1 MTKTVL
7 RVWLLRDEHFD
18 AEDDEGDGENFGED
32 GGPELVHE
40 VGAPPGGDGCSGGG
54 DGYDAPVDLDQC
66 LRSGVVECGDEGG
79 DYDDGERGG
88 DGVFVLHAEC
98 CCEGWYHDDATAD
111 SAERAEETCGGS
123 YDEGDDDGFHGEKEK
138 GERIEVKGAWV
149 VDLGIGLVLLDTCC
163 SHCKDCSA
171 INPYR
176 CGGMTLF

>member
-7 RVWLLRDEHFD
+7 RVWLLRDEHFY
-18 AEDDEGDGENFGED
+18 AEGDEGDGKYLGED
-32 GGPELVHE
+32 GGSELVHE

-98 CCEGWYHDDATAD
+98 CCEGRYHNDTAAY
-111 SAERAEETCGGS
+111 SAERAEEARGCS
-123 YDEGDDDGFHGEKEK
+123 YDEGDDDGLHEARRWGVDFLVELEMSSTMRRW
-138 GERIEVKGAWV
+138 RIM
-149 VDLGIGLVLLDTCC
+149 
-163 SHCKDCSA
+163 
-171 INPYR
+171 R
-176 CGGMTLF
+176 